1 MVEWLN
7 NNREPEGRWDMGTT
21 VKDGIKFPLSD
32 SWRSKD
38 LRIKDCTYRISKL
51 IKKMEDGR

>member
-1 MVEWLN
+1 
-7 NNREPEGRWDMGTT
+7 MGTT